1 MCSSDLINSLK
12 KVPENKI
19 PDIIV
24 NIPEQKGT
32 SGKVVVK
39 DSIVY
44 EKIFIKGEDVIVDSE
59 YKSLYEKAIKE
70 NDELAKR
77 NIFLEAI
84 KINEKNL
91 VLVDNDTIKASLW
104 TKNRGELLE
113 YKFDWNIKES
123 SISYEPK
130 VVSKFPKLSL
140 VTGVGV
146 GVPTEPSSNYSFKGE
161 IGIQT
166 GNGDIFTVGPDTEG
180 RFWGNYK
187 KTFKLFN

>member
-1 MCSSDLINSLK
+1 MILLLINSLK

-44 EKIFIKGEDVIVDSE
+44 KKISLKGKEVVVDSN
-59 YKSLYEKAIKE
+59 YKDLYEKAIKE
-70 NDELAKR
+70 NDELTKR
-77 NIFLEAI
+77 NLFLEAI

-91 VLVDNDTIKASLW
+91 TLVDNDTIKATLW
-104 TKNRGELLE
+104 TKNRGELIE
-113 YKFDWNIKES
+113 YKFDWSIKES
-123 SISYEPK
+123 SISYEPE
-130 VVSKFPKLSL
+130 VVSRFPRLSL
-140 VTGVGV
+140 VTGIGI
-146 GVPTEPSSNYSFKGE
+146 GVPIEPLSNYSFKGE

-166 GNGDIFTVGPDTEG
+166 RNGDIFTVGPDTEG